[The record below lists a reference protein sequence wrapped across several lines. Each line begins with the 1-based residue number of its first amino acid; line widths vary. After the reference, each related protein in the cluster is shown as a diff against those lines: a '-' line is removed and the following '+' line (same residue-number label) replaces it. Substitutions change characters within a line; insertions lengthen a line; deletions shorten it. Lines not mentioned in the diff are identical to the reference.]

1 MDAYLQDN
9 CTELEMTRWT
19 KRPAMLVVPGGAYQ
33 FISEREG
40 EPIALRYAAAGF
52 QTFVL
57 HYSVNACFEETLLDI
72 AEAVQQMRLS
82 ADAWRIHPQQIT
94 VLGSSAGGNLAL
106 WLAARTRQAGIGI
119 SGIEGDLKLLRPN
132 ALVLCYPA
140 VTGAGCAPAFMQ
152 TMPDQSILEQAE
164 GMPPA
169 FLWATQEDKT
179 VPVEGLLQLVARMNQ
194 AGVPIELHLYQRGDH
209 GLATADRAT
218 GRISAHVAG
227 WVSLSIEWLF
237 EQFGL

>member
-57 HYSVNACFEETLLDI
+57 HYSVNARFEETLLDI
-72 AEAVQQMRLS
+72 AEAMRQLRTS
-82 ADAWRIHPQQIT
+82 AAAWRIHPRQIA

-106 WLAARTRQAGIGI
+106 WLAAGTRRGGMGIAGM
-119 SGIEGDLKLLRPN
+119 SGDPVQLRPN

-140 VTGAGCAPAFMQ
+140 VTGAGCAPAFVQ
-152 TMPDQSILEQAE
+152 TMPKQPVLAQAE

-179 VPVEGLLQLVARMNQ
+179 VPVDGLLQLAARMNQ
-194 AGVPIELHLYQRGDH
+194 AGVPVELHVYQRGDH

-218 GRISAHVAG
+218 GRESAHVAG
-227 WVSLSIEWLF
+227 WVQLSIDWLF